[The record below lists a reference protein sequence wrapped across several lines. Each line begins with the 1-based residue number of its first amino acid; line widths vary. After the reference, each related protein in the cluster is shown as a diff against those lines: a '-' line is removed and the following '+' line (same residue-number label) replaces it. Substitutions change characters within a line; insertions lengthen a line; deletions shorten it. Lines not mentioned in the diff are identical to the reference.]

1 MAITLSLV
9 SATRNQLRY
18 LCTQDGQAGTVAELA
33 NAGGASPDF
42 RTDAALYPL
51 ASFPRAGLDGFPP
64 LAAGTFTTAQIRAM
78 LLADDPNSA
87 VLTNDLIGRCKAFIT
102 PREGNRSWSVDA
114 GAAVT
119 SPVDRSD
126 PTYAVRTDD
135 TTAGTAYLDI
145 VYQNTPER

>member
-1 MAITLSLV
+1 MAITLQLV

-18 LCTQDGQAGTVAELA
+18 LCTQDGQAGTVGELA

-51 ASFPRAGLDGFPP
+51 AAFPRAGLDGFPP
-64 LAAGTFTTAQIRAM
+64 LDAGTFTQAQIRAI
-78 LLADDPNSA
+78 LLADDAAGA
-87 VLTNDLIGRCKAFIT
+87 VLTNDLIGRCKAFLT
-102 PREGNRSWSVDA
+102 PRSGTTEYWVVDA
-114 GAAVT
+114 GPAAT

-126 PTYAVRTDD
+126 PTYIVRSGGS
-135 TTAGTAYLDI
+135 AGDAYLDI